1 MRSLLFIPADD
12 EKKLAKGMAAGA
24 DALILDLEDAV
35 AAPRK
40 AAARALAAQ
49 YIADARPRGGQPRL
63 YVRINALDT
72 DLWQDDVAAVI
83 GARPDGLLLPKPRS
97 GDDVHRLS
105 LTLRHEEERA
115 GAPVGSTRI
124 VAIATETPASLFQL
138 HTYAD
143 SSSRLEALT
152 WGAEDL
158 SAAVGSSAN
167 READGRTWTSPYRL
181 ARDLTLLA
189 AAAAGVAAID
199 TVYVNLR
206 DAEGLALEA
215 QAAARDGFTGKM
227 AIHPSQVATINAAF
241 TPGPDEVA
249 AAEEVV
255 RLFADNPGAGALAHL
270 GQMVDKPHLARA
282 ERTLARAKAA
292 SADRSGVS
300 PLAARDEVQ
309 HKGVREGSDPV

>member
-12 EKKLAKGMAAGA
+12 ERKLAKGLSTGA

-35 AAPRK
+35 AAQRK

-49 YIADARPRGGQPRL
+49 YVADTRPREGRPRL

-72 DLWQDDVAAVI
+72 ALWQDDVTAVI
-83 GARPDGLLLPKPRS
+83 AARPDGLFLPKPRS

-105 LTLRHEEERA
+105 LALRHAEEHA

-138 HTYAD
+138 HTYMD

-158 SAAVGSSAN
+158 SAVVGSSAT
-167 READGRTWTSPYRL
+167 RETDSRAWTSPYRL
-181 ARDLTLLA
+181 ARDLTLFA
-189 AAAAGVAAID
+189 AAAAGVDAVD
-199 TVYVNLR
+199 TVFVDLR
-206 DAEGLALEA
+206 DTEGLALECR
-215 QAAARDGFTGKM
+215 AAARDGFTAKM
-227 AIHPSQVATINAAF
+227 AIHPGQIATINAAF
-241 TPGPDEVA
+241 TPSPAEIA
-249 AAEEVV
+249 AAEEIV
-255 RLFADNPGAGALAHL
+255 RLFAGNPGAGALAHA

-282 ERTLARAKAA
+282 ERTLARAHAA
-292 SADRSGVS
+292 G
-300 PLAARDEVQ
+300 ARARPD
-309 HKGVREGSDPV
+309 

>member
-12 EKKLAKGMAAGA
+12 ERKLRKGLATGA

-35 AAPRK
+35 SGSRK

-49 YIADARPRGGQPRL
+49 YIADTRSHESRPRL

-72 DLWQDDVAAVI
+72 GLWQDDIAGVI
-83 GARPDGLLLPKPRS
+83 GARPDGVFLPKSRS

-105 LTLRHEEERA
+105 LALRHEEEHA
-115 GAPVGSTRI
+115 GVPVGSTRVI
-124 VAIATETPASLFQL
+124 AIATETPIALFQL

-158 SAAVGSSAN
+158 SAVVGSHSN

-181 ARDLTLLA
+181 ARDLTLFA
-189 AAAAGVAAID
+189 AAAAGVDALD
-199 TVYVNLR
+199 TVFVSLR
-206 DAEGLALEA
+206 DTEGLRHECE
-215 QAAARDGFTGKM
+215 AAARDGFTGKM
-227 AIHPSQVATINAAF
+227 AIHPGQVETINAAF
-241 TPGPDEVA
+241 TPSTGEVA
-249 AAEEVV
+249 AAEEIVG
-255 RLFADNPGAGALAHL
+255 LFADNPDAGALSHR

-282 ERTLARAKAA
+282 ERILARAKAA
-292 SADRSGVS
+292 GR
-300 PLAARDEVQ
+300 Q
-309 HKGVREGSDPV
+309 